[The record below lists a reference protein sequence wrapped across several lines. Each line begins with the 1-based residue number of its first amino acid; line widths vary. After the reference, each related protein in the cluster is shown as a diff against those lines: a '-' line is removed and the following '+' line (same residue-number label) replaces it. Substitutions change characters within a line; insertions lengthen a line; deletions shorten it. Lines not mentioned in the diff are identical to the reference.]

1 MNWAQQEQKVIYC
14 TPFSYDIRKES
25 VNDNNDI
32 IMECIVTAGEIDS
45 LGNREKVLRGHIRG
59 GSIVEKQ
66 FLQTD
71 TVKLSQSLAT
81 TIVYCRSR
89 WEFLCW
95 WKRQTHDSST
105 ITNGIAG
112 SVLW

>member
-25 VNDNNDI
+25 VDDNNDI
-32 IMECIVTAGEIDS
+32 IIDCIVTAGEIDS
-45 LGNREKVLRGHIRG
+45 LGNREKVLRGQIRG
-59 GSIVEKQ
+59 GSIVDKQ
-66 FLQTD
+66 FLQKD

-89 WEFLCW
+89 WQFSSS
-95 WKRQTHDSST
+95 WKRRIHE
-105 ITNGIAG
+105 GIA
-112 SVLW
+112 LLYF